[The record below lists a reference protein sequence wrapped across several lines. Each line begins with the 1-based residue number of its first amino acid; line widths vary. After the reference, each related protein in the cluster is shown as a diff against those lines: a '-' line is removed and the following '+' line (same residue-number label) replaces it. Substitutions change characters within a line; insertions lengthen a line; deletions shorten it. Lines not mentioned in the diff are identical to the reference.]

1 MTFIR
6 IGYALMIFVLLLML
20 RMSSTGA
27 ENFCEDCQ
35 PCTFNPLCSCSKSYD
50 SLGEVR
56 CIDVYFPRVPPA
68 INQSKLSTLYL
79 NHNDLDTIE
88 PYFFFNS
95 GNPILFVKCMI
106 SSFMLYLQIFCMG
119 YYSINYYNIVIF
131 VLVFQIFLFNN
142 MYKFIK
148 YLLNTIFN

>member
-6 IGYALMIFVLLLML
+6 IGYALMIFALLLML
-20 RMSSTGA
+20 WMSSTGA
-27 ENFCEDCQ
+27 ESFCEDCQ
-35 PCTFNPLCSCSKSYD
+35 PCTFNPLCLCSKSYD

-56 CIDVYFPRVPPA
+56 CIDVYFPRIPPA

-95 GNPILFVKCMI
+95 GNQIYDRYLCVVFTDKLF
-106 SSFMLYLQIFCMG
+106 SLYLIYRIYF
-119 YYSINYYNIVIF
+119 SF
-131 VLVFQIFLFNN
+131 SAKLFNN
-142 MYKFIK
+142 IYV
-148 YLLNTIFN
+148 